1 MTFKLTNTA
10 ANRST
15 HCGVLEFVADEGKI
29 YVPYWMLQN
38 LCLEEGDVVHVRSV
52 VLPVATF
59 AKFQP
64 QSVSFLD
71 ISNPKA
77 V

>member
-1 MTFKLTNTA
+1 MTFKLTNTRT
-10 ANRST
+10 NRST
-15 HCGVLEFVADEGKI
+15 HCGVLEFVAEEGLI
-29 YVPYWMLQN
+29 YVPYWMMEN
-38 LCLEEGDVVHVRSV
+38 LGIEEGGLVHVTSI

-64 QSVSFLD
+64 QSESFLD